1 MRGDDRTPGAATPM
15 ARAAHLISC
24 GRVAMAAVVI
34 AVSACAA
41 STATTAGAPTPVP
54 GGGTSTV
61 MAAQPWQSATREH
74 IDLWLHGYALLTR
87 DSAHVPLFARGY
99 ASRMAALKTQRNVFT
114 QLDANRERLTS
125 QLAAN
130 PALVNGQFVPLYFSS
145 WNDLRGEID
154 RFVQVDGNVNA
165 TSDMTERQYFAVLA
179 ASFPTPAMRDWLR
192 LFAQSL
198 DDEDKRFYHDY
209 WTQAQRDHAATQAA
223 FDSLWQKSWRPK
235 LQRFLN
241 NTQQAN
247 GELILSLPLDGEGRT
262 ISLGKTGN
270 TIAVE
275 FPDDPASA
283 VNAVYVFAHEAV
295 NAITTTAISDN
306 ITPTQQR
313 AGVGADYA
321 ANAAVR
327 GGAMLLQKA
336 APQLAAGYMRHYLAS
351 TGATPPA
358 GDPTP
363 AFTAAFPLPQ
373 VILDAIGRQIDVVL
387 GGI

>member
-1 MRGDDRTPGAATPM
+1 MIASRIESALRR
-15 ARAAHLISC
+15 RAALTLT
-24 GRVAMAAVVI
+24 ALAAV
-34 AVSACAA
+34 ACA
-41 STATTAGAPTPVP
+41 TGGATTAGTPVP
-54 GGGTSTV
+54 VPSAGTTTA
-61 MAAQPWQSATREH
+61 MATQPWESRTLEH
-74 IDLWLHGYALLTR
+74 VDLWLHGYALLTR

-99 ASRMAALKTQRNVFT
+99 AQRMAATKRQRNVFT
-114 QLDANRERLTS
+114 QLDANHDQLTR

-145 WNDLRGEID
+145 WSDLRTEIG

-165 TSDMTERQYFAVLA
+165 TSDATERQYFAVLA

-209 WTQAQRDHAATQAA
+209 WMQAQREHTAAQQAV
-223 FDSLWQKSWRPK
+223 DSLWQRSWRPK

-241 NTQQAN
+241 NTEQAN
-247 GELILSLPLDGEGRT
+247 GELVLSLPLDGEGRT

-270 TIAVE
+270 TIAVG

-283 VNAVYVFAHEAV
+283 LDAVYVFAHEAV
-295 NAITTTAISDN
+295 NAITTTAINDN

-313 AGVGADYA
+313 AGAGADYA

-336 APQLAAGYMRHYLAS
+336 APQLAAGYMRHYLAA
-351 TGATPPA
+351 TGATPSA
-358 GDPTP
+358 GDPTA
-363 AFTAAFPLPQ
+363 AFAAAFPLPQ
-373 VILDAIGRQIDVVL
+373 VILDAIARQIDVVL

>member
-1 MRGDDRTPGAATPM
+1 MDQTMIASRDRGTTRR
-15 ARAAHLISC
+15 RAPLSLT
-24 GRVAMAAVVI
+24 AVVLS
-34 AVSACAA
+34 ALALSACAT
-41 STATTAGAPTPVP
+41 STATTAGAPVTVP
-54 GGGTSTV
+54 SAGTSTV
-61 MAAQPWQSATREH
+61 LAAQPWESRTREH
-74 IDLWLHGYALLTR
+74 VDLWLHGYAMLTR

-99 ASRMAALKTQRNVFT
+99 TTRMAALKSQRNVFT
-114 QLDANRERLTS
+114 QLDANRQRLTS

-130 PALVNGQFVPLYFSS
+130 PALVNGQFVPLYFDS
-145 WNDLRGEID
+145 WPTLRTEID

-165 TSDMTERQYFAVLA
+165 TSDATERQYFAVLA
-179 ASFPTPAMRDWLR
+179 ASFPSPAMRDWLR

-209 WTQAQRDHAATQAA
+209 WTQAQRDHAATQQA
-223 FDSLWQKSWRPK
+223 FDAQWQQSWRPK

-262 ISLGKTGN
+262 ISLGKTWN
-270 TIAVE
+270 TIAVG

-283 VNAVYVFAHEAV
+283 VDAVYVFAHEAV
-295 NAITTTAISDN
+295 NAITTTAITDN

-336 APQLAAGYMRHYLAS
+336 APQLVAGYMRHYLAA
-351 TGATPPA
+351 TGATPPSA
-358 GDPTP
+358 DPTA

-373 VILDAIGRQIDVVL
+373 VILDAMARQIDVVL

>member
-1 MRGDDRTPGAATPM
+1 MIVTTNARWSRMALAA
-15 ARAAHLISC
+15 AGLAL
-24 GRVAMAAVVI
+24 G
-34 AVSACAA
+34 ACAT
-41 STATTAGAPTPVP
+41 STATTAGTPVTVP
-54 GGGTSTV
+54 GASTSTAI
-61 MAAQPWQSATREH
+61 AAQPWMSRTREH
-74 IDLWLHGYALLTR
+74 VDLWLHGYALLTR

-99 ASRMAALKTQRNVFT
+99 ATRMAALKTQRNAFT
-114 QLDANRERLTS
+114 QLDANRDQLTR

-130 PALVNGQFVPLYFSS
+130 PALVNGQFVPLYFGS
-145 WNDLRGEID
+145 WDDLRTEIT
-154 RFVQVDGNVNA
+154 RFVQVDGSVNA
-165 TSDMTERQYFAVLA
+165 TSDATERQYFAVLA
-179 ASFPTPAMRDWLR
+179 ASFPSPSMRDWLR

-209 WTQAQRDHAATQAA
+209 WTQAQRDHAATQQT
-223 FDSLWQKSWRPK
+223 FDSLWQRSWRPK
-235 LQRFLN
+235 LQRYLT

-247 GELILSLPLDGEGRT
+247 GELLLSLPLDGEGRT

-270 TIAVE
+270 TIAVG
-275 FPDDPASA
+275 FPDDPAHA
-283 VNAVYVFAHEAV
+283 VDAVYVFAHEAA
-295 NAITTTAISDN
+295 NAITTTAINDN

-336 APQLAAGYMRHYLAS
+336 APELAAGYMRHYIAA

-358 GDPTP
+358 GDPAA
-363 AFTAAFPLPQ
+363 AFAAAFPLPQ
-373 VILDAIGRQIDVVL
+373 VILDAMGRQLDVVL